1 MESRSRLLLLISRS
15 LLCAVALLAWQG
27 IAAAAEDAGNEPLI
41 QPQIKPQPV
50 KAAKIDSENFE
61 IGLYTGILSVE
72 DFGSG
77 SVTGA
82 RLAYHASEDLF
93 LEAAYGRSDT
103 EETSYERLLGSV
115 QLLTAEERKLSYYN
129 LSLGFNLLP
138 GEAFIGSGYAFHTDL
153 YLIGGFGSTKFAGDN
168 RRTLNYG
175 FGYRAIMNDW
185 LALHLDA
192 RDHIFEIDLLGTQKT
207 SHNLEFHTGLT
218 IFF

>member
-15 LLCAVALLAWQG
+15 LFCALALLLWQG
-27 IAAAAEDAGNEPLI
+27 GAAATEGTDNEPLI

-77 SVTGA
+77 SVSGA

-93 LEAAYGRSDT
+93 LEAAYGRSST

-138 GEAFIGSGYAFHTDL
+138 GEAFIGSSYAFHTDL

-175 FGYRAIMNDW
+175 FGYRAVMNDW